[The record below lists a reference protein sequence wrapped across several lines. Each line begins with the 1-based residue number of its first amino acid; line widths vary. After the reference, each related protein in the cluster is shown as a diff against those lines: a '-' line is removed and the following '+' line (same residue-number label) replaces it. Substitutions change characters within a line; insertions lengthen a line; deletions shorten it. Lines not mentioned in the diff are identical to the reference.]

1 MSHFHSALWKIL
13 KALMSEG
20 ICTPAE
26 KTSHLILS
34 LAKSRSFLLFH
45 KLPDNTTRIE
55 IGAITISDHEPAFL
69 NGVIKANLK

>member
-1 MSHFHSALWKIL
+1 MF
-13 KALMSEG
+13 EG

-26 KTSHLILS
+26 KTSYLILS